1 MLAKDRDDTSKVMDC
16 VKNEKIQQDERSFS
30 KNAKHETSDKEDE
43 VHGGDLICDI
53 PDEDSILLV
62 QFQGSDKSKS
72 QNSKLVKSFSLT
84 KESKERKNK
93 MTINLP

>member
-1 MLAKDRDDTSKVMDC
+1 MLARDREDTSKVMDC
-16 VKNEKIQQDERSFS
+16 VKNEKIQQDERAFS

-43 VHGGDLICDI
+43 VHGDLICDI

-84 KESKERKNK
+84 KERNERKKLTFLKN
-93 MTINLP
+93 